1 MNSVFI
7 AQSQP
12 LEPQQKEDVMQ
23 TMTSWEEKGMEKGME
38 KATQKI
44 ALSLLEEN
52 ISIQTIART
61 TGLSIAQI
69 HQIQAENQQ

>member
-23 TMTSWEEKGMEKGME
+23 TMTGWEEKGMEK
-38 KATQKI
+38 ATHKI
-44 ALSLLEEN
+44 ALSLLEE
-52 ISIQTIART
+52 ISR
-61 TGLSIAQI
+61 
-69 HQIQAENQQ
+69 